1 MTARLE
7 RLQKYLAE
15 AELSPEDNKLYI
27 EDLKLSIEYEKTIKP
42 PTFEIQTGFSVD
54 NISENV

>member
-27 EDLKLSIEYEKTIKP
+27 EDLKLSIDIFTRAAANKQ
-42 PTFEIQTGFSVD
+42 EIVVMSGFSID
-54 NISENV
+54 C